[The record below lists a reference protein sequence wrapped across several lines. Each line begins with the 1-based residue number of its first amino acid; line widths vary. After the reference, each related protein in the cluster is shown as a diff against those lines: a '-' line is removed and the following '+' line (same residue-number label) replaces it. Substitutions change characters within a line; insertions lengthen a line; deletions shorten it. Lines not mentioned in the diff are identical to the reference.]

1 MPEIDPNKTLANDY
15 HVFTNN
21 SDLLKQLNM
30 QTFTTGTLFEFWHTK
45 DENDVNYKFR
55 KLFLNVESGRE
66 VSDHGV
72 HWDHKT
78 FPLPMFFIDEG
89 DSSEPLETL
98 QGAGTMAASVASM
111 EAWRFEDDNK
121 GKFTLIAQ

>member
-1 MPEIDPNKTLANDY
+1 MDKENNMPEIDPNKTLANDY

-55 KLFLNVESGRE
+55 KLLRIFGS
-66 VSDHGV
+66 
-72 HWDHKT
+72 K
-78 FPLPMFFIDEG
+78 ID
-89 DSSEPLETL
+89 
-98 QGAGTMAASVASM
+98 
-111 EAWRFEDDNK
+111 WK
-121 GKFTLIAQ
+121 I